1 MADRRL
7 PPLNA
12 LRAFEAAARQL
23 SFTRA
28 GQELHVTQA
37 AISHQVKALEEWL
50 GLALFRRRGRAV
62 VLTENGQNYLTE
74 VREGLDRL
82 ADATDRLTRRQDT
95 GVLTVATLASFAA
108 AWLMPRLGRFRALH
122 PDIDVRVAASDEVID
137 FARDDVDLAIR
148 YGNGLWPG
156 LEVLPL
162 MTEDVFPV
170 CSPALLAGPHP
181 LRRPEDL
188 RHHTLLHDDM
198 RETWRLWLLAAGVEG
213 VDSDRGPGYNLSTLV
228 IEAAADGQGVA
239 LARSALLQDHLSTG
253 RLVRPF
259 EFALPAEYAYYLV
272 HTARAIEHP
281 KVRAFRDWALREAGA
296 EAGTESGDA

>member
-12 LRAFEAAARQL
+12 LRAFEAAARLL

-37 AISHQVKALEEWL
+37 AISHQVKALERWL

-62 VLTENGQNYLTE
+62 VLTENGQNYLAE

-82 ADATDRLTRRQDT
+82 AAATDRLTRRQDA

-122 PDIDVRVAASDEVID
+122 PDIDVRVAASDEVVD

-148 YGNGLWPG
+148 YGNGHWPG

-170 CSPALLAGPHP
+170 CSPALLIGAHP

-198 RETWRLWLLAAGVEG
+198 RETWRLWLLAAGVDG
-213 VDSDRGPGYNLSTLV
+213 VDPHRGPGYNLSTLV
-228 IEAAADGQGVA
+228 IDAAADGQGVA
-239 LARSALLQDHLSTG
+239 LARSALLRDHLSTG

-259 EFALPAEYAYYLV
+259 ELALPAEFAYYLV
-272 HTARAIEHP
+272 HPPRAIEHP
-281 KVRAFRDWALREAGA
+281 KVRAFRDWALVEAAAGA
-296 EAGTESGDA
+296 GGA